1 MIKKKIVRAGTKLPD
16 YYIGDLAGM
25 RQLKADH
32 QVEASLVV
40 GEEFYIDTP
49 PADLTAVDQEGT
61 LTTPYIWTGTHWSIY
76 GTFEV

>member
-1 MIKKKIVRAGTKLPD
+1 MIMKKIVRMGTKLPD

-25 RQLKADH
+25 RQLKASH
-32 QVEASLVV
+32 QATPSLVV
-40 GEEFYIDTP
+40 GEEFYIDVP
-49 PADLTAVDQEGT
+49 PTDITAVNQEGV